1 MRYLIVWNYLLS
13 ATGFRRKSL
22 GRHNGPP
29 GPDRALSH
37 YVRVTCD
44 PRVGLFPQYRHMGP
58 HTVSGRCGENSSW
71 KLEFFT
77 QVPSCYSSGLMSGRL
92 TTTRFL
98 CRSKE
103 DDTGAI
109 GCHVTTFGAVGRD
122 YRLPR
127 SRLVHPREQA
137 SHPRDRGPSAQ
148 VHTRGTQNRIRV
160 DLMAD
165 NTGKRKRCPYG
176 KKARG

>member
-1 MRYLIVWNYLLS
+1 MDHVSSRFWSLALS
-13 ATGFRRKSL
+13 GMGNSLCPPCDFQRRVFAENHL
-22 GRHNGPP
+22 AGIMGPP
-29 GPDRALSH
+29 ALTERFPT
-37 YVRVTCD
+37 YVRVKCD
-44 PRVGLFPQYRHMGP
+44 PRVGLFPQYRHMSP

-71 KLEFFT
+71 KLEFIT

-103 DDTGAI
+103 DDTGAL

-137 SHPRDRGPSAQ
+137 SHPRDRGPSA
-148 VHTRGTQNRIRV
+148 
-160 DLMAD
+160 
-165 NTGKRKRCPYG
+165 
-176 KKARG
+176 